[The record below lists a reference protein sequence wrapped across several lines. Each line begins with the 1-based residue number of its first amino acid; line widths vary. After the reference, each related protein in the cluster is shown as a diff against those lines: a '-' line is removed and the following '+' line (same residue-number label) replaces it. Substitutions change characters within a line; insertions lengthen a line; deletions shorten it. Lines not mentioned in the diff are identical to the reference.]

1 MSDASPSLRRA
12 LRPVAFGALTSA
24 ALFAGGFGAWSA
36 YAPLSSAAIAPG
48 IVSPDSSRKT
58 VQHLEGGIVQE
69 ILVREGDR
77 VEQGAVLL
85 RLSTAQALAS
95 FNARQR
101 QLRRLEA
108 ERIRLRALEQR
119 RDRLDWPPSLV
130 HVEDADYQAFL
141 DNQSTMFDLQ
151 KRSVEEQKSILQRRE
166 AQLKQEIAATERENE
181 GLSEQIRL
189 MEEEMADKERL
200 VENGLLR
207 KPELLA
213 LERGRAQLRA
223 KMASNEAMIAQSG
236 QKIEETEISILSSET
251 DFNSKVSQEM
261 ERVGGELAQVEEEAA
276 ATEDTFRRTE
286 IRAPASGTVMVLRMK
301 TPGGIIRPG
310 EPILDIVPD
319 HDALVIEARLNPN
332 DIEAVAPG
340 LPARVHLA
348 PYSSRTVPP
357 LTGTVVRVSPDVIV
371 DDNQKQTYYAV
382 RVEVAPGELEHL
394 ARDVELKPGM
404 RAEVFIV
411 SRQRTLFE
419 YLAEPVQA
427 SFRRAFREHY

>member
-1 MSDASPSLRRA
+1 MKDASTSLRRA
-12 LRPVAFGALTSA
+12 LRPVAFGAVTSA
-24 ALFAGGFGAWSA
+24 ALFLGGFGAWSA

-77 VEQGAVLL
+77 VEQGEVLL

-108 ERIRLRALEQR
+108 ERTRLRALEQR

-151 KRSVEEQKSILQRRE
+151 RRSVEEQKSILQRRE
-166 AQLKQEIAATERENE
+166 AQLRQEIAATERENE
-181 GLSEQIRL
+181 GLSEQIRI

-261 ERVGGELAQVEEEAA
+261 ERVGGELAQAEEDVA

-286 IRAPASGTVMVLRMK
+286 IRAPASGTVMALRMK
-301 TPGGIIRPG
+301 TTGGIIRPG

-332 DIEAVAPG
+332 DIDAVAPG

-357 LTGTVVRVSPDVIV
+357 LKGTVIRVSPDVIV
-371 DDNQKQTYYAV
+371 DENQKQTYYAV

-404 RAEVFIV
+404 RAEVFII

>member
-1 MSDASPSLRRA
+1 MKDASASLRRA
-12 LRPVAFGALTSA
+12 LRPVAFGTVTSA
-24 ALFAGGFGAWSA
+24 ALFLGGFGAWSA
-36 YAPLSSAAIAPG
+36 YAPLSGAAIAPG

-69 ILVREGDR
+69 ILVLEGDH

-85 RLSTAQALAS
+85 RLSTAQARAS
-95 FNARQR
+95 FNAHQR

-108 ERIRLRALEQR
+108 ERIRLLALEQR
-119 RDRLDWPPSLV
+119 HDRIDWPPSLV

-141 DNQSTMFDLQ
+141 DNQSRMFDLQ
-151 KRSVEEQKSILQRRE
+151 RRSVEEQKSILQRRK
-166 AQLKQEIAATERENE
+166 AQLRQEIAATERENE
-181 GLSEQIRL
+181 GLSEQIRIIG
-189 MEEEMADKERL
+189 EEMAGKERL

-261 ERVGGELAQVEEEAA
+261 ERVGGELAQVEEDVA

-286 IRAPASGTVMVLRMK
+286 IRAPASGTVMALRMK
-301 TPGGIIRPG
+301 TTGGIIRPG

-357 LTGTVVRVSPDVIV
+357 LTGTVIRVSPDVIV

-394 ARDVELKPGM
+394 ARDVELRPGM
-404 RAEVFIV
+404 RAEVFII
-411 SRQRTLFE
+411 SRQRTFFE